1 MRYRS
6 LLNGDKVKELDSP
19 VTITVYTKCPEK
31 WMLVDMETGQHYVGT
46 DKSLEINELNKN
58 MKSSTYV
65 IWDKMV

>member
-1 MRYRS
+1 MKYRN
-6 LLNGDKVKELDSP
+6 LLDGSKVKELDLP

-31 WMLVDMETGQHYVGT
+31 WMLVDMETGEHYQGT
-46 DKSLEINELNKN
+46 NKSLEINQLNKN

>member
-31 WMLVDMETGQHYVGT
+31 WMLVDMETGQHYLGT

-65 IWDKMV
+65 VWDKMV

>member
-1 MRYRS
+1 MKHRI
-6 LLNGDKVKELDSP
+6 LLNGDKAKELDSP

-31 WMLVDMETGQHYVGT
+31 WMLTDMETGEHYRGT
-46 DKSLEINELNKN
+46 NKSLEINQLNKN

>member
-6 LLNGDKVKELDSP
+6 LLNGDKVKDLDLP

-31 WMLVDMETGQHYVGT
+31 WMLIDMETGEHYLGT
-46 DKSLEINELNKN
+46 NKPLEINQLNKN